1 VFPDQFAPNCALFV
15 LGLVAAIGF
24 LRTGMLARG
33 GLLLVIL
40 LVAMDAAL
48 VVRFVYDRTDA
59 AYLISLAVMQVTA
72 FSAFGWWVL
81 QWGLR
86 RWSADRSQWEQL
98 FADATRHYMRNEL
111 SAAEQLFLRLRR
123 VNPWDP
129 ASAIGLANVQWRSGR
144 PKIARRL
151 LRAARSLDR
160 SGAYANLIGEQL
172 RRLG

>member
-1 VFPDQFAPNCALFV
+1 
-15 LGLVAAIGF
+15 
-24 LRTGMLARG
+24 MLARG

-48 VVRFVYDRTDA
+48 VVRFVYDRTDE

-72 FSAFGWWVL
+72 FSALGWWVL

-111 SAAEQLFLRLRR
+111 SAAEQLFCDCDASTLGTQRR
-123 VNPWDP
+123 RSAWPTCSGEAADRKLPDDCCARP
-129 ASAIGLANVQWRSGR
+129 AAS
-144 PKIARRL
+144 IA
-151 LRAARSLDR
+151 AEPMP
-160 SGAYANLIGEQL
+160 I
-172 RRLG
+172 